1 MKGILGGQMA
11 DGTPGSLDGVRP
23 DSFDSARGQ
32 GVRLSSS
39 PSSRKCPLLPDG
51 ISTDLPCAG
60 AGAL

>member
-1 MKGILGGQMA
+1 MA
-11 DGTPGSLDGVRP
+11 EGTPGSLDGVRP
-23 DSFDSARGQ
+23 VPFDSARGQ

-39 PSSRKCPLLPDG
+39 PSSRKCLLLPDG